1 MGFFFLQDDFE
12 RLEDKIEV
20 LNARFQSIGQ
30 EMGAS
35 CREGAETY
43 HDNFAFEEGERQQ
56 QMLSRRLRE
65 LLRIRDRARVVRP
78 AADGERVAIGRWVTV
93 RDLDDGSQ
101 RRFRVGSYMTFNGDE
116 TVSYNAP
123 VVRLLIGAQPGE
135 LREGEV
141 AGENKA
147 FEVLEVA

>member
-93 RDLDDGSQ
+93 RDLGDGS
-101 RRFRVGSYMTFNGDE
+101 RRCFRV
-116 TVSYNAP
+116 ALP
-123 VVRLLIGAQPGE
+123 
-135 LREGEV
+135 
-141 AGENKA
+141 
-147 FEVLEVA
+147 